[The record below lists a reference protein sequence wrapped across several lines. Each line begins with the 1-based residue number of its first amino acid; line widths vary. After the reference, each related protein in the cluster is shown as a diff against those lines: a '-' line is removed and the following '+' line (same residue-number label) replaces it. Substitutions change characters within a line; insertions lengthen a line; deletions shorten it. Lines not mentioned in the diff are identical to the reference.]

1 MAGPTFRDIA
11 RLAGVG
17 TATVERVLNAR
28 GGVRPA
34 TVERV
39 LAAARALDL
48 PRRLPEAHRGLTR
61 IDVLLVRPDSS
72 FFGRLGRAF
81 ERIVAVLDPAI
92 SVHRAFLP
100 EDDPAAIAARI
111 AEPPHRRS
119 GVILAVPDHPSV
131 RAALARVLAEGVP
144 VVQVV
149 TQAAV
154 AGADYVG
161 IDNLAAGRTAAL
173 FLGRMQPRPG
183 PVVALCHSDVYPGH
197 RDRLRGFSE
206 HLRAWA
212 PHLDLAPALFHGD
225 DRGRA
230 GDLLL
235 RALGTWPDL
244 AGLYNAG
251 GANGA
256 LAEVLQAHPRG
267 REAFFVGHELTE
279 RTAQALRDGV
289 MDVVLDQV
297 PEAQARRAV
306 DLVLQRLG
314 FLPGPAENPPI
325 RFVTLTAANL

>member
-11 RLAGVG
+11 KRAGVG

-61 IDVLLVRPDSS
+61 IDVLLVRPDSN

-100 EDDPAAIAARI
+100 EDDVAAITARI

-119 GVILAVPDHPSV
+119 GLILAVPDHPSV
-131 RAALARVLAEGVP
+131 QEALARVLAQGVP

-149 TQAAV
+149 TQAV
-154 AGADYVG
+154 TAGADYVG

-173 FLGRMQPRPG
+173 FLARMQPRPG
-183 PVVALCHSDVYPGH
+183 PVAVFCHSDAYLVH
-197 RDRLRGFSE
+197 RDRVRGFSGQ
-206 HLRAWA
+206 LRSSA
-212 PHLDLAPALFHGD
+212 PHLDLAQPFFHGD
-225 DRGRA
+225 DQQRA
-230 GDLLL
+230 GELL
-235 RALGTWPDL
+235 RQLLRTRPDL

-251 GANGA
+251 GGNSAM
-256 LAEVLQAHPRG
+256 AEVLRAHPRG
-267 REAFFVGHELTE
+267 REIFFVGHELTE
-279 RTAQALRDGV
+279 RSAQALRDGV

-297 PEAQARRAV
+297 PEAQARRAL
-306 DLVLQRLG
+306 DLMLHTLG
-314 FLPGPAENPPI
+314 LLPEPVENPPI
-325 RFVTLTAANL
+325 RFITLTAANV